1 MRFASPGDLA
11 SPHGYSQVVTVPAGT
26 QVWVSGQVASGPD
39 GKTPD
44 GIEAQTRLAFEN
56 VARALATAGATW
68 ADVFKITIFV
78 TDISAVP
85 TVRAIRDEFVNT
97 DAPPTST
104 LVEVGALV
112 RPELLIE
119 IEAVALLNAR

>member
-1 MRFASPGDLA
+1 MRFASPGDLP

-26 QVWVSGQVASGPD
+26 QVWVSGQVASEPD

-119 IEAVALLNAR
+119 IEAGAFLNPR

>member
-1 MRFASPGDLA
+1 
-11 SPHGYSQVVTVPAGT
+11 
-26 QVWVSGQVASGPD
+26 VWVSGQVASGPD

-85 TVRAIRDEFVNT
+85 TVRAIREEFVNT

-119 IEAVALLNAR
+119 IEAGAFLNPR

>member
-1 MRFASPGDLA
+1 MKFASPGDLP

-26 QVWVSGQVASGPD
+26 QVWVSGQVASEPD

-119 IEAVALLNAR
+119 IEAGAFLNPR